1 MLTIVQTAT
10 FRAWLN
16 GLRDRRAAGRI
27 RARMRRMAGGN
38 LGDVKPVG
46 NGVFEARIF
55 HRPGYRLYFI
65 REGNAV
71 IVLLCGGDKGNQ
83 DRDIERAI
91 EMAKERG

>member
-1 MLTIVQTAT
+1 MLTVVQTAT

-46 NGVFEARIF
+46 GGVFEARIF
-55 HRPGYRLYFI
+55 YGPGYRLYLI
-65 REGNAV
+65 HEGSTV
-71 IVLLCGGDKGNQ
+71 IVLLCGGDKGSQ
-83 DRDIERAI
+83 DRDIEHAI
-91 EMAKERG
+91 EMAKERE

>member
-16 GLRDRRAAGRI
+16 GLRDRQAAGRI

-38 LGDVKPVG
+38 LGDAKPVG
-46 NGVFEARIF
+46 SGVFEARIF

-71 IVLLCGGDKGNQ
+71 IVLLCGGDKGSQ
-83 DRDIERAI
+83 ARDIERAI
-91 EMAKERG
+91 EMAKERE

>member
-46 NGVFEARIF
+46 RGVFEARLF

-91 EMAKERG
+91 EMAKERE

>member
-1 MLTIVQTAT
+1 MLTIIQTAT

-46 NGVFEARIF
+46 WGVFEARLF

>member
-1 MLTIVQTAT
+1 MFEA
-10 FRAWLN
+10 
-16 GLRDRRAAGRI
+16 RI
-27 RARMRRMAGGN
+27 FHRPGYRLYDSLSAPGCAEWP
-38 LGDVKPVG
+38 VAPVG
-46 NGVFEARIF
+46 SGVFEARIF

-91 EMAKERG
+91 EMAKERE

>member
-16 GLRDRRAAGRI
+16 GLRDRQAAGRI

-46 NGVFEARIF
+46 SGVFEARIF

-83 DRDIERAI
+83 DRDIGRAI
-91 EMAKERG
+91 EMAKERE